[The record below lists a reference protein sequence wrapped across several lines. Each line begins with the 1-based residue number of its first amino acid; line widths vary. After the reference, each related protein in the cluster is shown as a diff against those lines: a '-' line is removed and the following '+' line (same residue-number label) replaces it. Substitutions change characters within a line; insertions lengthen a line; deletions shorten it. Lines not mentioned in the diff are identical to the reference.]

1 MIKGKKVSVV
11 MPAFNAEKLL
21 AKTVNEIDRE
31 IVDDIILV
39 DNASEDNTVQRAQEL
54 GIFVWK
60 HPVNKGFGGNLKQG
74 YRLALLRGAD
84 IIATVHPDYQ
94 YEPKLVP
101 AMAYLLLTGNY
112 DCVLGCRMHC
122 HGAKKGNMPFI
133 RYYGNRILKSFINLF
148 TGAGISEYHTGY
160 RCYTRELLETLPL
173 EENSNDFVFDIQI
186 MLQAMAFGF
195 RFGEVSCPTRYIE
208 NASSISH
215 WRSIK
220 TSWELAIHTWQYVL
234 HQRGIW
240 KNKRL
245 FTREGTKLLDV
256 ATDKI
261 QGTAIEATFLQSSLP
276 YERVHTRHS
285 VT

>member
-1 MIKGKKVSVV
+1 

-21 AKTVNEIDRE
+21 AKTVEDIDRE

-39 DNASEDNTVQRAQEL
+39 DNASDDNTVQRAQEL
-54 GIFVWK
+54 GLFVWR
-60 HPVNKGFGGNLKQG
+60 HPANKGFGGNLKQG

-112 DCVLGCRMHC
+112 DFVLGCRLHC
-122 HGAKKGNMPFI
+122 HGAKKGNMPVV
-133 RYYGNRILKSFINLF
+133 RYYGNRILRSFINLF

-195 RFGEVSCPTRYIE
+195 RFGEISCPTRYIE
-208 NASSISH
+208 DASSISYL
-215 WRSIK
+215 RSIK
-220 TSWELAIHTWQYVL
+220 TSWELAIHTLQYVL
-234 HQRGIW
+234 HQRGILN
-240 KNKRL
+240 NKRL
-245 FTREGTKLLDV
+245 FATKGTKLLDV

-261 QGTAIEATFLQSSLP
+261 QGTALEAAFFKSALS
-276 YERVHTRHS
+276 YARVHTRYP
-285 VT
+285 VI

>member
-1 MIKGKKVSVV
+1 MSPEGGITMLKGKKIAIV
-11 MPAFNAEKLL
+11 MPAYNAEKLL
-21 AKTVNEIDRE
+21 AKTVGDIDRE

-54 GIFVWK
+54 GIFVWR

-74 YRLALLRGAD
+74 YRLALMRGAD
-84 IIATVHPDYQ
+84 IIATVHPDFQ

-112 DCVLGCRMHC
+112 DFVLGCRVHC
-122 HGAKKGNMPFI
+122 NGAKKGNMPFV
-133 RYYGNRILKSFINLF
+133 RYYGNRILRSFINLL

-195 RFGEVSCPTRYIE
+195 RFGEVSCPTRYLE
-208 NASSISH
+208 EASSISY

-220 TSWELAIHTWQYVL
+220 TSWELTLQTFQYVL
-234 HQRGIW
+234 RQWKIW
-240 KNKRL
+240 RNKRL
-245 FTREGTKLLDV
+245 FTAKGTKLLDV
-256 ATDKI
+256 AIDEVQDTVFPS
-261 QGTAIEATFLQSSLP
+261 GG
-276 YERVHTRHS
+276 VHA
-285 VT
+285 

>member
-1 MIKGKKVSVV
+1 MIKDKKVAVV

-21 AKTVNEIDRE
+21 ARTVNEIDRE

-39 DNASEDNTVQRAQEL
+39 DNASEDKTVERAKEL
-54 GIFVWK
+54 RIFVWR
-60 HPVNKGFGGNLKQG
+60 HPVNRGFGGNLKQG
-74 YRLALLRGAD
+74 YRLALMRGAD

-94 YEPKLVP
+94 YDPKLVP
-101 AMAYLLLTGNY
+101 VMASLLLTGNY
-112 DCVLGCRMHC
+112 DFVLGCRMHC
-122 HGAKKGNMPFI
+122 HGARKGNMPFV
-133 RYYGNRILKSFINLF
+133 RYYGNRILRSFINLL

-208 NASSISH
+208 EASSISY

-220 TSWELAIHTWQYVL
+220 TSLELAVHTMQYIV

-245 FTREGTKLLDV
+245 FTAEGTKLLDV
-256 ATDKI
+256 ATEKM
-261 QGTAIEATFLQSSLP
+261 QGTAFEANFLS
-276 YERVHTRHS
+276 RHFHTAEYTHDIQ
-285 VT
+285 

>member
-1 MIKGKKVSVV
+1 MNPVIKDKKVAVV

-21 AKTVNEIDRE
+21 AKTVDDIDRE

-39 DNASEDNTVQRAQEL
+39 DNASEDNTVQRAKEL

-74 YRLALLRGAD
+74 YRLALMRGAD

-112 DCVLGCRMHC
+112 DFVLGCRMHC
-122 HGAKKGNMPFI
+122 NGAKKGNMPLV
-133 RYYGNRILKSFINLF
+133 RYYGNRILRSFINLL

-195 RFGEVSCPTRYIE
+195 RFGEVSCPTRYLE
-208 NASSISH
+208 EASSISY

-220 TSWELAIHTWQYVL
+220 TSWELTLQTFQYVL
-234 HQRGIW
+234 RQWKIW
-240 KNKRL
+240 RNKRL
-245 FTREGTKLLDV
+245 FTAKGTKLLDV
-256 ATDKI
+256 AIDEMQDTVFPS
-261 QGTAIEATFLQSSLP
+261 GG
-276 YERVHTRHS
+276 VHA
-285 VT
+285 